1 MPPSEWK
8 HDAQDGNL
16 REYMTRALMSVLKL
30 GDKGSVE
37 VGLQLGDDSV
47 FQTQLDCVRTIVG
60 DSLAALR
67 IGLADTSEREQT
79 EDALRYSEQRFQ
91 DIARA
96 SADWIWEV
104 NAEGIYTFASNN
116 VQDMLGYTPAE
127 IVGKTPFDFM
137 PPGEMERVAAE
148 FAAIAGRRESFRD
161 LDNTLCHR
169 DGSLRQVQTNGV
181 PILSADGALL
191 GYRGTDRDIT
201 EHKTITK
208 QLRKFSQ
215 AVEQSPE
222 SIVITN
228 IDAEIEYVNNAFLL
242 ATGYRREEVIGRNP
256 RVLNSGRTP
265 PETYVA
271 MWEELSHGRS
281 WKGQFHNRRKDGSGF
296 VEFAII
302 TPLREDD
309 GTISHYVAVKEDITK
324 KKQQGE
330 ELDHYRQHLEELVA
344 VRTTEL
350 TAAVAHTRLIIDS
363 SAEGILQ
370 LDEMGC
376 IALINPAACQML
388 GYSAAELIGR
398 DVHAAIHCSPDATA
412 PHTLCSLGMAM
423 RAGRMLREDAETFWR
438 ADGLPIPVTVAT
450 HPMHDG
456 DTVIGAVM
464 SFSDNTKRQAAEAAR
479 EAARTEAERLA
490 RSKSEFLA
498 NMSHEIRTPI
508 NAVLGF
514 AYLCLELELA
524 PRERDYLNKIYSAS
538 ESLLGIVNDI
548 LDVSKMEAGK
558 LELESVPFSLDEVL
572 HRVSSLFA
580 IRARDKDVELI
591 IAPESG
597 VPENLL
603 GDPLRLGQVLINLMS
618 NAIKFTERGE
628 IRLIVK
634 RVTLTDDNV
643 GLCFE
648 VRDTG
653 LGMTPEQQARLFT
666 AFTQADSSTKRK
678 YGGTGL
684 GLVICKQLVERMQGQ
699 MEVESEFGVGSCFRF
714 TVRFDVAAGKNA
726 APLAHSVLADKR
738 VLVVDDNDTMR
749 SLYSRIT
756 KTLGCHVEEA
766 NSGEAVLAGIEAGA
780 HYDLILLDWKLPG
793 QDGLA
798 IARRL
803 HKAGHAMPII
813 LITGREPEEARLQ
826 SEEGDIQAFL
836 AKPVG
841 RSTLHDTMVNVLGGH
856 TVLPSVVPHHRRAPD
871 LSGARILLVDDND
884 FNRQVGR
891 ELVAITGAAVDT
903 VGDGA
908 QAVAASIDGGYDL
921 VLMDLQMPVMDGY
934 MAARIIR
941 EVWPDLPI
949 LALTAHAMS
958 EEMERVLAAGMNDI
972 ITKPIL
978 PDSLFVKLA
987 RWLPRG
993 AGHEWSTSAEPPK
1006 PASAPAA
1013 PTTADIFDLATAL
1026 SRVNGDQKTLER
1038 FLRMFRDRNADI
1050 VTQIGTALA
1059 VQDLTTARRLAHAL
1073 NGGAG
1078 TVGLIKLQI
1087 TAARLEATL
1096 AAALD
1101 GTVEPARRNED
1112 FTALAAAWP
1121 LAMDAL
1127 AKVLEPPAAY

>member
-116 VQDMLGYTPAE
+116 VQDMLGYNPAE

-350 TAAVAHTRLIIDS
+350 TAAVA
-363 SAEGILQ
+363 
-370 LDEMGC
+370 
-376 IALINPAACQML
+376 
-388 GYSAAELIGR
+388 
-398 DVHAAIHCSPDATA
+398 VKCSN
-412 PHTLCSLGMAM
+412 S
-423 RAGRMLREDAETFWR
+423 
-438 ADGLPIPVTVAT
+438 
-450 HPMHDG
+450 
-456 DTVIGAVM
+456 DT
-464 SFSDNTKRQAAEAAR
+464 
-479 EAARTEAERLA
+479 
-490 RSKSEFLA
+490 
-498 NMSHEIRTPI
+498 
-508 NAVLGF
+508 
-514 AYLCLELELA
+514 
-524 PRERDYLNKIYSAS
+524 NK
-538 ESLLGIVNDI
+538 
-548 LDVSKMEAGK
+548 
-558 LELESVPFSLDEVL
+558 
-572 HRVSSLFA
+572 
-580 IRARDKDVELI
+580 
-591 IAPESG
+591 
-597 VPENLL
+597 
-603 GDPLRLGQVLINLMS
+603 
-618 NAIKFTERGE
+618 
-628 IRLIVK
+628 
-634 RVTLTDDNV
+634 
-643 GLCFE
+643 
-648 VRDTG
+648 
-653 LGMTPEQQARLFT
+653 
-666 AFTQADSSTKRK
+666 
-678 YGGTGL
+678 
-684 GLVICKQLVERMQGQ
+684 
-699 MEVESEFGVGSCFRF
+699 
-714 TVRFDVAAGKNA
+714 
-726 APLAHSVLADKR
+726 
-738 VLVVDDNDTMR
+738 
-749 SLYSRIT
+749 
-756 KTLGCHVEEA
+756 
-766 NSGEAVLAGIEAGA
+766 
-780 HYDLILLDWKLPG
+780 
-793 QDGLA
+793 
-798 IARRL
+798 
-803 HKAGHAMPII
+803 
-813 LITGREPEEARLQ
+813 
-826 SEEGDIQAFL
+826 
-836 AKPVG
+836 
-841 RSTLHDTMVNVLGGH
+841 
-856 TVLPSVVPHHRRAPD
+856 
-871 LSGARILLVDDND
+871 
-884 FNRQVGR
+884 
-891 ELVAITGAAVDT
+891 
-903 VGDGA
+903 
-908 QAVAASIDGGYDL
+908 
-921 VLMDLQMPVMDGY
+921 
-934 MAARIIR
+934 
-941 EVWPDLPI
+941 
-949 LALTAHAMS
+949 
-958 EEMERVLAAGMNDI
+958 
-972 ITKPIL
+972 
-978 PDSLFVKLA
+978 
-987 RWLPRG
+987 
-993 AGHEWSTSAEPPK
+993 
-1006 PASAPAA
+1006 
-1013 PTTADIFDLATAL
+1013 
-1026 SRVNGDQKTLER
+1026 
-1038 FLRMFRDRNADI
+1038 
-1050 VTQIGTALA
+1050 
-1059 VQDLTTARRLAHAL
+1059 
-1073 NGGAG
+1073 
-1078 TVGLIKLQI
+1078 
-1087 TAARLEATL
+1087 
-1096 AAALD
+1096 
-1101 GTVEPARRNED
+1101 
-1112 FTALAAAWP
+1112 
-1121 LAMDAL
+1121 
-1127 AKVLEPPAAY
+1127 